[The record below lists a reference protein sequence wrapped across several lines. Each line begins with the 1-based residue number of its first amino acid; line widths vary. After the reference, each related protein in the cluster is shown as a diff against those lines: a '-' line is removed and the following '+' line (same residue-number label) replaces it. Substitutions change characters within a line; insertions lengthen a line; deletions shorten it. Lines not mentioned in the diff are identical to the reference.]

1 MATYNSTTYEAQTS
15 GKLTLD
21 QGVQSATLH
30 MASTTYEADAA
41 AAADVINLFKLP
53 DNVVIQDIKLY
64 FDALG
69 TGVTLDAGDSVN
81 AARYLDGISAAA
93 AGASGA
99 ISIDGLGYRV
109 GSAEGDDLITLT
121 IGGAAATGT
130 IKAVC
135 VYSM

>member
-30 MASTTYEADAA
+30 IATTTFEAA
-41 AAADVINLFKLP
+41 ATAANSVVNLFKLP

-69 TGVTLDAGDSVN
+69 SGVTADVGDAADTDRYIDGANVATAGTNN
-81 AARYLDGISAAA
+81 ALTIN
-93 AGASGA
+93 
-99 ISIDGLGYRV
+99 GLGYRI
-109 GSAEGDDLITLT
+109 GTNAGDDVITLT
-121 IGGAAATGT
+121 VLGAAATGT